1 LKCHLSDGFIVL
13 HLSLILIVS
22 RRVKCKDTILCWSLF
37 FIGHYGENMTEEF
50 TIKRIGKCTIN
61 SPLDSG
67 VFIDDSQGILIDAT
81 LSGFQK
87 DQLTPYVLEKAGPRE
102 KIFFNPAISRAALV
116 TCGGLC
122 PGLNDVIRALVMVS
136 WYRYGVKEIVGYRYG
151 YEGIIPSFNHKPIV
165 LTPEVVEDIHKDGGT
180 ILGTSRGPQ
189 DPALMVDLLSKRKI
203 NMLFTIGGDGTQRG
217 ALAINREIEKR
228 GLAISVIGIPK
239 TIDNDMSFTERTF
252 GFETA
257 VAMSQAP
264 INGAHMEAKG
274 VKNGIGIVKLMGRE
288 SGFIAA
294 YATLASSD
302 VNLVLIPEMR
312 FSIKKVCSYLEKRM
326 RKKRHAVIVVAEGAG
341 QEYVPHK
348 GTDASGNKKLGDIG
362 LFLTTEIINHFK
374 NRAIP
379 VSVKYIDPSYTIRS
393 APATPD
399 DSVLCFQLSENA
411 VHAAMS
417 GRTGMV
423 VGIWNGHFVHIP
435 MKISVKGR
443 KQIDTSGLLWQSV
456 LDNTGQ
462 PRNLA

>member
-1 LKCHLSDGFIVL
+1 MILYEDRVSLNVL
-13 HLSLILIVS
+13 DQISFLFLHFLLFLIVS
-22 RRVKCKDTILCWSLF
+22 KFVKCKNTTFCWLLSF
-37 FIGHYGENMTEEF
+37 VGQDGENMTEEY
-50 TIKRIGKCTIN
+50 TIERIGKYALN

-67 VFIDDSQGILIDAT
+67 VFIDDSQGVLIDAT
-81 LSGFQK
+81 LSDLQK
-87 DQLTPYVLEKAGPRE
+87 GQLTPYVLEKAGPRE
-102 KIFFNPAISRAALV
+102 KIFFNPAISKAALV

-122 PGLNDVIRALVMVS
+122 PGLNDVIRAIVMVL
-136 WYRYGVKEIVGYRYG
+136 WYRYGIKEILGLRYG
-151 YEGIIPSFNHKPIV
+151 YEGLISSFRHEPLA
-165 LTPEVVEDIHKDGGT
+165 LTPELVEDIHKDGGT

-189 DPALMVDLLSKRKI
+189 DPALMVDFLSKRKI

-217 ALAINREIEKR
+217 ALAVNREIKKR

-239 TIDNDMSFTERTF
+239 TIDNDISFTERTF

-274 VKNGIGIVKLMGRE
+274 VKNGIGIVKLMG
-288 SGFIAA
+288 
-294 YATLASSD
+294 SD

-312 FSIKKVCSYLEKRM
+312 FSLEKVCSYLEERM
-326 RKKRHAVIVVAEGAG
+326 SKKKHAVIVVAEGAG
-341 QEYVPHK
+341 QEYVPQE

-362 LFLTTEIINHFK
+362 LFLKTVIIEYFK
-374 NRAIP
+374 NRTIP
-379 VSVKYIDPSYTIRS
+379 VSIKYIDPSYIIRS

-399 DSVLCFQLSENA
+399 DSVFCFQLSENA

-435 MKISVKGR
+435 MQISVKGR
-443 KQIDTSGLLWQSV
+443 KQVDTSGLLWQSV

-462 PRNLA
+462 PRKLA